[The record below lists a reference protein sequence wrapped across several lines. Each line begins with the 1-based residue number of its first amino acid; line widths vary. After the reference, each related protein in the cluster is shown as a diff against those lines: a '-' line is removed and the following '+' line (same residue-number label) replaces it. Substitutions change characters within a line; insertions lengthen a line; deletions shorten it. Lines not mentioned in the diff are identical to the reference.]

1 MYDISKGQ
9 LWVMIVCGGLLW
21 LMSLAA
27 TGSYDTE
34 LIGVVGII
42 LIPALIVFYILGWK
56 RFQNEKTGESKLV
69 SPEAKE
75 KIEAANSKITKLT
88 RKIVIPVMILILGGS
103 ALAWFIEEQSYTSE
117 VTSSVEKSPRVISNE
132 EMKKLGIIAPIEHL
146 IPRSG
151 TTTESLIFSEQKFV
165 DLGKTVSN
173 DFTYKSWDPKQTDGK
188 FMKVEF
194 TVENTEKLTQKFD
207 LEFLGLIDDE
217 MRQFPADKV
226 FNCHLEVG
234 EYTVSDQLS
243 YNEFELKP
251 GIPCK
256 FRALIEVAEDVDSGV
271 VGIRYKLR

>member
-9 LWVMIVCGGLLW
+9 LWVMIVCGGFLW

-27 TGSYDTE
+27 IDSSDTE
-34 LIGVVGII
+34 LIGVVGMI
-42 LIPALIVFYILGWK
+42 LVPASIVFYILGWK
-56 RFQNEKTGESKLV
+56 RFQNEKTGDSKLV
-69 SPEAKE
+69 SLEAKE
-75 KIEAANSKITKLT
+75 KIEATNNKITRLA
-88 RKIVIPVMILILGGS
+88 RKIVIPLVIIIIVGYGV
-103 ALAWFIEEQSYTSE
+103 AWFMEEQSYTSDVPATTE
-117 VTSSVEKSPRVISNE
+117 RSPRVISNE
-132 EMKKLGIIAPIEHL
+132 EWEKLGLSVLIEHV

-151 TTTESLIFSEQKFV
+151 TTTKSLIFSEQKFT
-165 DLGKTVSN
+165 DIGKTVSN
-173 DFTYKSWDPKQTDGK
+173 DFTYKSWNPKKTDGK

-194 TVENTEKLTQKFD
+194 TVENTEKLTKKFD

-217 MRQFPADKV
+217 KRQFPVDKV

-271 VGIRYKLR
+271 IGIRYKLK

>member
-9 LWVMIVCGGLLW
+9 LWVMIVCGSLLW

-34 LIGVVGII
+34 LIGVIGVI

-103 ALAWFIEEQSYTSE
+103 ALMWFIEEQSYTSE
-117 VTSSVEKSPRVISNE
+117 VPSSVENSPRVISNE
-132 EMKKLGIIAPIEHL
+132 EMRKLGIVAPIEHL
-146 IPRSG
+146 IPRTG

-173 DFTYKSWDPKQTDGK
+173 DFTYKSWNPKQTDGK
-188 FMKVEF
+188 FMRVEF

-217 MRQFPADKV
+217 MRQFPVDKV
-226 FNCHLEVG
+226 FNCNLEVG

-243 YNEFELKP
+243 YNEFDLKP

-256 FRALIEVAEDVDSGV
+256 FRALIEVAEDVDSGMI
-271 VGIRYKLR
+271 GIRYKLR